1 MRHPAFE
8 CILSYVLL
16 LLFASVFYGIGHF
29 LLRSFGY
36 REAGFYRS
44 FFDKSLAGLTA
55 VVLVFSIAI
64 TSFVTVQLGYLLVL
78 FFLIYEFKR
87 DRQQRSGNVSPK
99 EYHSL
104 KSFIPLLLLSLF
116 IYGWFAFFTIKPGSE
131 WGYFMPHIDKGYY
144 ATVSSMLLETGH
156 ENRVGV
162 NAYYN
167 NLTANEPYHYFDV
180 WLNALVSFVTGTPPV
195 LVMSLICLPLCGLLA
210 VAGLLSVFER
220 FGKVKPLYIVLA
232 VLLLFVRGLYLV
244 RVDPQ
249 IKWAQNFSET
259 LLEFKSEKLGVIY
272 VFAIFSF
279 RLLLEGRLL
288 PTLASFLLF
297 PLLAIGSFPGVAG
310 GLFLFLLL
318 ARIGK
323 MISSLEMLR
332 HLLYLMLLSSF
343 IFLFYKITGD
353 PGSNPYLKNGMLTYT
368 DMKGFS
374 FQSIKV
380 TCIEL
385 FVRVMHYPWH
395 TLLIHLPYLIFALIV
410 MRGNKQLRGAFLLVS
425 CIYFVSLVTFGFFY
439 KLLDG
444 PQFYTNNL
452 PLLNVFLAMGMI
464 VFLSSDVLARHV
476 KNMFAGIVICL
487 LLVQA
492 YFSVMAYRDSRV
504 FTELYSD
511 GYLSA
516 VNKMHKG
523 LDKKER
529 VAILYNQ
536 NQVPDLYNSD
546 KSGANVL
553 YLSFMPNFLPAV
565 DLNVFEIDQWAPDKE
580 IAAIQK
586 RFVQNAPFHRFV
598 LEQVSRAT
606 FKGLSESRLDFMK
619 AHNIRFLV
627 VSPGI
632 TPDHNITALVKKQL
646 RDPLSGELFLLLNP
660 IP

>member
-8 CILSYVLL
+8 FILCYVSL

-36 REAGFYRS
+36 RDTGFYRS

-55 VVLVFSIAI
+55 CILVFSIAI

-78 FFLIYEFKR
+78 LFLLYEFKR
-87 DRQQRSGNVSPK
+87 DPHYVSGSPPTK
-99 EYHSL
+99 EEHSL
-104 KSFIPLLLLSLF
+104 KRFIPLFLLSLL
-116 IYGWFAFFTIKPGSE
+116 IYSWFAFFSIKPGSDF
-131 WGYFMPHIDKGYY
+131 GYFMPHIDKGYY

-162 NAYYN
+162 NGYYD
-167 NLTANEPYHYFDV
+167 NLTAVEPYHYFDV
-180 WLNALVSFVTGTPPV
+180 WLNALVSFVTRTPPV
-195 LVMSLICLPLCGLLA
+195 LVMSLVCLPLCGLLA

-220 FGKVKPLYIVLA
+220 FGKVKLVYYVLA

-244 RVDPQ
+244 RIDPQ

-288 PTLASFLLF
+288 PALASFLFF

-310 GLFLFLLL
+310 GMLLFLLL

-323 MISSLEMLR
+323 MISSAELLR
-332 HLLYLMLLSSF
+332 QLLYLALLSSF
-343 IFLFYKITGD
+343 IFLFYKIAGD
-353 PGSNPYLKNGMLTYT
+353 PSENAYLKNGMLTYT
-368 DMKGFS
+368 DMKGFN

-380 TCIEL
+380 SCIEL
-385 FVRVMHYPWH
+385 FVRVMHYPWR
-395 TLLIHLPYLIFALIV
+395 TLLLHLPYLMLCIIV
-410 MRGNKQLRGAFLLVS
+410 MRGDKPLRVAFLLVS
-425 CIYFVSLVTFGFFY
+425 CIYFVSLATFGFFY

-452 PLLNVFLAMGMI
+452 PLLNVFLAMGII
-464 VFLSSDVLARHV
+464 VFLSSNALARQF
-476 KNMFAGIVICL
+476 KNILAACIFFLLSIQIYFA
-487 LLVQA
+487 
-492 YFSVMAYRDSRV
+492 VMTYRDSRA

-511 GYLSA
+511 EYLCA
-516 VNKMHKG
+516 IRKIHRE
-523 LDKKER
+523 LHHKER
-529 VAILYNQ
+529 VAILYNH

-553 YLSFMPNFLPAV
+553 YLSFMPQFIPAV
-565 DLNVFEIDQWAPDKE
+565 DLNVFEVSQWAPDKE

-586 RFVQNAPFHRFV
+586 RFVQKAPFHRFV
-598 LEQVSRAT
+598 LEQVSLGS
-606 FKGLSESRLDFMK
+606 FKGLNESQLDFMK
-619 AHNIRFLV
+619 AKNIRFLV
-627 VSPGI
+627 VSRGI
-632 TPDHNITALVKKQL
+632 TPDHSITALVKKQV
-646 RDPLSGELFLLLNP
+646 RDPLSGELFLVLNP